1 MYIEKSQDQ
10 ATATQAVKKPAL
22 PQKKLSAH
30 KTAKVSSGNQ
40 ATKMTVSNV
49 IDHLKWFESL

>member
-10 ATATQAVKKPAL
+10 ATAAQAVKKPAL
-22 PQKKLSAH
+22 PQKKLSVH
-30 KTAKVSSGNQ
+30 KAAEVSSGNQ
-40 ATKMTVSNV
+40 ATKMTVSTV